1 MSDVAPASRETKR
14 LRYAAYAAFAWAAIL
29 LVLHL
34 PLGTS
39 TPASTRW
46 VAPAFWAVAPFVLLA
61 TALLRGT
68 VFIGALLGAYGL
80 YGLAAA
86 GWGWIRVFTGHAVND
101 PRGPGVVWAAT
112 LMVPFAVVWVRGGVA
127 AWRVLSARAPA
138 TPDATDH

>member
-1 MSDVAPASRETKR
+1 MSHVPSAARETKR
-14 LRYAAYAAFAWAAIL
+14 LRHAAYAALAWAAML
-29 LVLHL
+29 LFLHF
-34 PLGTS
+34 PLGTP
-39 TPASTRW
+39 TPASSTTW

-68 VFIGALLGAYGL
+68 VTIGALLGAYGL

-86 GWGWIRVFTGHAVND
+86 GWGWVRVFTGHAATD

-127 AWRVLSARAPA
+127 AWRLLSQPTPGTPGA
-138 TPDATDH
+138 T